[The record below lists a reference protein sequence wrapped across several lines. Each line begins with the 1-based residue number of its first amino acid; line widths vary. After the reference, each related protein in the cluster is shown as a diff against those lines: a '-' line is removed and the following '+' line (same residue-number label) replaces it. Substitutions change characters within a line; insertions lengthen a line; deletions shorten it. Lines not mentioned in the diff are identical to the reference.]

1 MVECDLSYHFTFSAA
16 FGRTRPPEIPW
27 GFARLMD
34 FLLKNWMLVL
44 IAALSGGM
52 LLWPYILRLLTGM
65 KDIGPQQ
72 TTLLSNSR
80 EAVLLDVRETAEY
93 QGGRLPRA
101 THLPLSQL
109 SSRIGELAKFQGRP
123 VVVYCHRG
131 SRSQMAGMTLKKAG
145 HREIYNLAGGIEAW
159 KAAGLPVEKS

>member
-1 MVECDLSYHFTFSAA
+1 
-16 FGRTRPPEIPW
+16 
-27 GFARLMD
+27 MD
-34 FLLKNWMLVL
+34 FLIKNWMLVL
-44 IAALSGGM
+44 IALLSGGM
-52 LLWPYILRLLTGM
+52 LIWPIVFRRLTGM

-72 TTLLSNSR
+72 ATLLANNR

-101 THLPLSQL
+101 LHVPLSQL
-109 SSRIGELAKFQGRP
+109 SSRIGELTKFQGRP

-145 HREIYNLAGGIEAW
+145 HGEIYSLAGGIEAW
-159 KAAGLPVEKS
+159 KQAGLPIEKA